1 MNFSLLLS
9 FVSRQKK
16 ERCNTNVTCMTSPCN
31 LKPRPLHPEI
41 TYTTFFMETIYLCI
55 IIFLFVLAVF
65 DLIVGVSNDA
75 VNFLNSA
82 VGAKAASFKTILFIA
97 GIGIFIGASL
107 SNGMM
112 DIARHGIYQ
121 PEHFYFAE
129 IMCILLAVM
138 LTDVVLLDVFNSMGM
153 PTSTTVSLVFELLG
167 GTFALSL
174 IKVNND
180 ATLALGDLINTD
192 KALSVIMAIFVSV
205 AIAFFFGMLVQWL
218 ARIVFTFNYTKN
230 IKYSIGLFGGIAAT
244 SIIYFMLIK
253 GLKDSSFMTPENKQW
268 IQDNTLLLIASF
280 FVFFTAL
287 MQVLHWLKVNV
298 FKVVVLMGTFALAL
312 AFAGNDLVNFIGVP
326 LAGYSSFIDYT
337 TNGAGASPDSF
348 LMTSLLGP
356 AKTPWYFLIG
366 AGAIMVYALC
376 TSKKAHN
383 VIKTSVDLSRQDEG
397 EESFGSTPIA
407 RTLVRFS
414 MTIANGLSKV
424 MPESG
429 KRWIETRF
437 QKDEAIIADGAAFDL
452 VRASINLVLAGLLI
466 ALGTSLKLP
475 LSTTYVPF
483 MVAMGTS
490 LADRAWGRDSAVFR
504 ITGVL
509 SVIGG
514 WFITAGAAFTICF
527 FVTFVIHFGGTIAII
542 ALIGLA
548 VFMLIR
554 SQVMYK
560 KRKEKEKGNATI
572 KQLMQSTDNMEI
584 LELLRKHTREELGKI
599 LEFTEDNFER
609 TVTAF
614 LHENLRGLRR
624 AMGSVKFEKQLIKQM
639 KRTGTLAMCRLDN
652 NTVLEKGLYYYQ
664 GNDFA
669 SELVYSVGRLCE
681 PCLEHIDNNFK
692 PLDTI
697 QKGEFADVT
706 EDIVYLLQVCRHKLE
721 NNNYN
726 NFEEDIHKA
735 NDLNGQLAHLKREE
749 LQRIQSQSG
758 SIKVSMVYLTMIQE
772 AQNIVTYSINLMKV
786 SRKFQAEE

>member
-1 MNFSLLLS
+1 
-9 FVSRQKK
+9 
-16 ERCNTNVTCMTSPCN
+16 
-31 LKPRPLHPEI
+31 
-41 TYTTFFMETIYLCI
+41 METIYLCI

-174 IKVNND
+174 IKVHNSD
-180 ATLALGDLINTD
+180 TLALGDLINTD

-218 ARIVFTFNYTKN
+218 ARVIFTFNYTKKM
-230 IKYSIGLFGGIAAT
+230 KYSIALFGGVAT
-244 SIIYFMLIK
+244 TAIIYFMLIK
-253 GLKDSSFMTPENKQW
+253 GLKDSSFMTPENKHW
-268 IQDNTLLLIASF
+268 IQDNTLMLITVF
-280 FVFFTAL
+280 FVFSTVL
-287 MQVLHWLKVNV
+287 MQILHWMKINV

-326 LAGYSSFIDYT
+326 LAGFSSFMDYT
-337 TNGAGASPDSF
+337 ANGAGNPNGF

-366 AGAIMVYALC
+366 AGAVMVYALC
-376 TSKKAHN
+376 TSKKAHA

-397 EESFGSTPIA
+397 EEAFGSTPIA
-407 RTLVRFS
+407 RTVVRIS
-414 MTIANGLSKV
+414 MTLANGISRIMPDGSKKWFD
-424 MPESG
+424 S
-429 KRWIETRF
+429 RF
-437 QKDEAIIADGAAFDL
+437 RKDEAIIADGAAFDL
-452 VRASINLVLAGLLI
+452 VRASVNLVLAGLLI

-475 LSTTYVPF
+475 LSTTYVTF

-490 LADRAWGRDSAVFR
+490 LADRAWGRDSAVYR

-527 FVTFVIHFGGTIAII
+527 FVAHP
-542 ALIGLA
+542 
-548 VFMLIR
+548 
-554 SQVMYK
+554 
-560 KRKEKEKGNATI
+560 
-572 KQLMQSTDNMEI
+572 DNSS
-584 LELLRKHTREELGKI
+584 KT
-599 LEFTEDNFER
+599 
-609 TVTAF
+609 
-614 LHENLRGLRR
+614 
-624 AMGSVKFEKQLIKQM
+624 
-639 KRTGTLAMCRLDN
+639 
-652 NTVLEKGLYYYQ
+652 
-664 GNDFA
+664 
-669 SELVYSVGRLCE
+669 
-681 PCLEHIDNNFK
+681 HI
-692 PLDTI
+692 
-697 QKGEFADVT
+697 
-706 EDIVYLLQVCRHKLE
+706 
-721 NNNYN
+721 
-726 NFEEDIHKA
+726 
-735 NDLNGQLAHLKREE
+735 
-749 LQRIQSQSG
+749 
-758 SIKVSMVYLTMIQE
+758 
-772 AQNIVTYSINLMKV
+772 
-786 SRKFQAEE
+786 

>member
-1 MNFSLLLS
+1 
-9 FVSRQKK
+9 
-16 ERCNTNVTCMTSPCN
+16 
-31 LKPRPLHPEI
+31 
-41 TYTTFFMETIYLCI
+41 METIYLCI

-82 VGAKAASFKTILFIA
+82 VGARAASFKTILFIA

-174 IKVNND
+174 IKVHNSD
-180 ATLALGDLINTD
+180 TLGLGDLINTD

-205 AIAFFFGMLVQWL
+205 AIAFFFGMLVQWT
-218 ARIVFTFNYTKN
+218 ARVSFT
-230 IKYSIGLFGGIAAT
+230 I
-244 SIIYFMLIK
+244 
-253 GLKDSSFMTPENKQW
+253 
-268 IQDNTLLLIASF
+268 
-280 FVFFTAL
+280 L

-326 LAGYSSFIDYT
+326 LAGFSSFMDYT
-337 TNGAGASPDSF
+337 ANGAGNANGF

-376 TSKKAHN
+376 TSKKAHA

-397 EESFGSTPIA
+397 EETFGSTPIA
-407 RTLVRFS
+407 RTVVRIS
-414 MTIANGLSKV
+414 MTLANSICRI
-424 MPESG
+424 MPENTKQWFNS
-429 KRWIETRF
+429 RF
-437 QKDEAIIADGAAFDL
+437 RKDEAIIADGAAFDL
-452 VRASINLVLAGLLI
+452 VRASVNLVLAGLLI

-475 LSTTYVPF
+475 LSTTYVTF

-490 LADRAWGRDSAVFR
+490 LADRAWGRDSAVYR

-527 FVTFVIHFGGTIAII
+527 FVALVLHYGGNISII
-542 ALIGLA
+542 ALIALA
-548 VFMLIR
+548 VFILIR

-560 KRKEKEKGNATI
+560 KRKAKTQGNETL
-572 KQLMQSTDNMEI
+572 KQLMQTTNSEEALQLM
-584 LELLRKHTREELGKI
+584 RKHTREELSRI
-599 LEFTEDNFER
+599 LEYAETNFEL
-609 TVTAF
+609 TVTSF

-624 AMGSVKFEKQLIKQM
+624 AMGSTKFEKQLIKQM
-639 KRTGTLAMCRLDN
+639 KRTGTVAMCRLDN

-669 SELVYSVGRLCE
+669 SELVYSIARLCE
-681 PCLEHIDNNFK
+681 PCLEHIDNNFN
-692 PLDTI
+692 PLDAI
-697 QKGEFADVT
+697 QKGEFSDIS
-706 EDIVYLLQVCRHKLE
+706 EDITYLIQQCRKKLE
-721 NNNYN
+721 SNEYANM
-726 NFEEDIHKA
+726 EEEIRRA
-735 NDLNGQLAHLKREE
+735 NDLNGQLSLLKRKE

-758 SIKVSMVYLTMIQE
+758 SIRVSMVYLTMVQE
-772 AQNIVTYSINLMKV
+772 AQNVVTYTLNQMKV
-786 SRKFQAEE
+786 SRKFQMENEMP

>member
-1 MNFSLLLS
+1 
-9 FVSRQKK
+9 
-16 ERCNTNVTCMTSPCN
+16 
-31 LKPRPLHPEI
+31 
-41 TYTTFFMETIYLCI
+41 METIYLGI
-55 IIFLFVLAVF
+55 VLFLFVLAIF
-65 DLIVGVSNDA
+65 DLVVGVSNDA

-82 VGAKAASFKTILFIA
+82 IGAKAASFKTIIFIA
-97 GIGIFIGASL
+97 GVGVFIGAAL

-121 PEHFYFAE
+121 PQHFYFAE

-138 LTDVVLLDVFNSMGM
+138 LTDVVLLDVFNTMGM
-153 PTSTTVSLVFELLG
+153 PTSTTVSMVFELLG

-174 IKVNND
+174 IKVYSSEG
-180 ATLALGDLINTD
+180 TLGLGDLINTD

-218 ARIVFTFNYTKN
+218 ARIVFSFNYQKRM
-230 IKYSIGLFGGIAAT
+230 KYSIGIFGGIAAT

-253 GLKDSSFMTPENKQW
+253 GLKDSSFMTAEYKTW
-268 IQDNTLLLIASF
+268 IHDNTLMLVGAF
-280 FVFFTAL
+280 FVFFTIL
-287 MQVLHWLKVNV
+287 MQILHICKVNV
-298 FKVVVLMGTFALAL
+298 FKVIVLLGTFALAL

-326 LAGYSSFIDYT
+326 LAGYSSFMDYT
-337 TNGAGASPDSF
+337 VNGQAAGADGY

-356 AKTPWYFLIG
+356 AKTPWYFLFGSG
-366 AGAIMVYALC
+366 AVMVYALA

-397 EESFGSTPIA
+397 EENFGSTPIA

-414 MTIANGLSKV
+414 LTLANGISKIV
-424 MPESG
+424 PEST
-429 KRWIETRF
+429 KQWIDSRF
-437 QKDEAIIADGAAFDL
+437 RKDEAIIADGAAFDL
-452 VRASINLVLAGLLI
+452 VRASVNLVLAGLLI

-475 LSTTYVPF
+475 LSTTYVTF

-514 WFITAGAAFTICF
+514 WFITAGAAFTLCF
-527 FVTFVIHFGGTIAII
+527 FVALIIYYGGTTAII
-542 ALIGLA
+542 LLIALA
-548 VFMLIR
+548 VFSLIR

-560 KRKEKEKGNATI
+560 KRKEKEKGNETL
-572 KQLMQSTDNMEI
+572 KQLLSSTDNNEV
-584 LELLRKHTREELGKI
+584 LRLLQTHTREELGKV
-599 LEFTEDNFER
+599 LAFTQENFER
-609 TVTAF
+609 TSTSF

-624 AMGSVKFEKQLIKQM
+624 SMGAVKFEKQLIKQM
-639 KRTGTLAMCRLDN
+639 KRTGTLAMSHLDN
-652 NTVLEKGLYYYQ
+652 NTILEKGLYYYQ

-681 PCLEHIDNNFK
+681 PCLEHVDNNFV
-692 PLDTI
+692 PLDAI

-706 EDIVYLLQVCRHKLE
+706 EDITYLLQVCRNRIV
-721 NNNYN
+721 NNDYDGM
-726 NFEEDIHKA
+726 ETDIRKA

-749 LQRIQSQSG
+749 LQRIQSHTG
-758 SIKVSMVYLTMIQE
+758 SIKVSMVYLTMVQE
-772 AQNIVTYSINLMKV
+772 AQNVVTYASNLLKV

>member
-1 MNFSLLLS
+1 
-9 FVSRQKK
+9 
-16 ERCNTNVTCMTSPCN
+16 
-31 LKPRPLHPEI
+31 
-41 TYTTFFMETIYLCI
+41 METIYLGI
-55 IIFLFVLAVF
+55 VLFLFVLAIF
-65 DLIVGVSNDA
+65 DLVVGVSNDA

-82 VGAKAASFKTILFIA
+82 IGAKAASFKTIIFIA
-97 GIGIFIGASL
+97 GVGVFIGAAL

-121 PEHFYFAE
+121 PQHFYFAE

-138 LTDVVLLDVFNSMGM
+138 LTDVVLLDVFNTMGM
-153 PTSTTVSLVFELLG
+153 PTSTTVSMVFELLG

-174 IKVNND
+174 IKVYSSEG
-180 ATLALGDLINTD
+180 TLGLGDLINTD

-218 ARIVFTFNYTKN
+218 ARIVFSFNYQKRM
-230 IKYSIGLFGGIAAT
+230 KYSIGIFGGIAAT

-253 GLKDSSFMTPENKQW
+253 GLKDSSFMTAEYKTW
-268 IQDNTLLLIASF
+268 IHDNTLMLVGAF
-280 FVFFTAL
+280 FVFFTIL
-287 MQVLHWLKVNV
+287 MQILHICKVNV
-298 FKVVVLMGTFALAL
+298 FKVIVLLGTFALAL

-326 LAGYSSFIDYT
+326 LAGYSSFMDYT
-337 TNGAGASPDSF
+337 ANGQAAGADGY

-356 AKTPWYFLIG
+356 AKTPWYFLFGSG
-366 AGAIMVYALC
+366 AVMVYALA

-397 EESFGSTPIA
+397 EENFGSTPIA

-414 MTIANGLSKV
+414 LTLANGISKIV
-424 MPESG
+424 PEST
-429 KRWIETRF
+429 KQWIDSRF
-437 QKDEAIIADGAAFDL
+437 RKDEAIIADGAAFDL
-452 VRASINLVLAGLLI
+452 VRASVNLVLAGLLI

-475 LSTTYVPF
+475 LSTTYVTF

-514 WFITAGAAFTICF
+514 WFITAGAAFTLCF
-527 FVTFVIHFGGTIAII
+527 FVALIIYYGGTTAII
-542 ALIGLA
+542 LLIALA
-548 VFMLIR
+548 VFSLIR

-560 KRKEKEKGNATI
+560 KRKEKEKGNETL
-572 KQLMQSTDNMEI
+572 KQLLSSTDNNEV
-584 LELLRKHTREELGKI
+584 LRLLQTHTREELGKV
-599 LEFTEDNFER
+599 LAFTQENFER
-609 TVTAF
+609 TSTSF
-614 LHENLRGLRR
+614 LHENLCGLRR
-624 AMGSVKFEKQLIKQM
+624 SMGAVKFEKQLIKQM
-639 KRTGTLAMCRLDN
+639 KRTGTLAMSHLDN
-652 NTVLEKGLYYYQ
+652 NTILEKGLYYYQ

-681 PCLEHIDNNFK
+681 PCLEHVDNNFV
-692 PLDTI
+692 PLDAI

-706 EDIVYLLQVCRHKLE
+706 EDITYLLQVCRNRIV
-721 NNNYN
+721 NNDYDGM
-726 NFEEDIHKA
+726 ETDIRKA

-749 LQRIQSQSG
+749 LQRIQSHTG
-758 SIKVSMVYLTMIQE
+758 SIKVSMVYLTMVQE
-772 AQNIVTYSINLMKV
+772 AQNVVTYASNLLKI

>member
-1 MNFSLLLS
+1 
-9 FVSRQKK
+9 
-16 ERCNTNVTCMTSPCN
+16 
-31 LKPRPLHPEI
+31 
-41 TYTTFFMETIYLCI
+41 METIYLGI
-55 IIFLFVLAVF
+55 VLFLFVLAIF
-65 DLIVGVSNDA
+65 DLVVGVSNDA

-82 VGAKAASFKTILFIA
+82 IGAKAASFKTIIFIA
-97 GIGIFIGASL
+97 GVGVFIGAAL

-121 PEHFYFAE
+121 PQHFYFAE

-138 LTDVVLLDVFNSMGM
+138 LTDVVLLDVFNTMGM
-153 PTSTTVSLVFELLG
+153 PTSTTVSMVFELLG

-174 IKVNND
+174 IKVYSSEG
-180 ATLALGDLINTD
+180 TLGLGDLINTD

-218 ARIVFTFNYTKN
+218 ARIVFSFNYQKRM
-230 IKYSIGLFGGIAAT
+230 KYSIGIFGGIAAT

-253 GLKDSSFMTPENKQW
+253 GLKDSSFMTAEYKTW
-268 IQDNTLLLIASF
+268 IHDNTLMLVGAF
-280 FVFFTAL
+280 FVFFTIL
-287 MQVLHWLKVNV
+287 MQILHICKVNV
-298 FKVVVLMGTFALAL
+298 FKVIVLLGTFALAL

-326 LAGYSSFIDYT
+326 LAGYSSFMDYT
-337 TNGAGASPDSF
+337 ANGQAAGADGY

-356 AKTPWYFLIG
+356 AKTPWYFLFGSG
-366 AGAIMVYALC
+366 AVMVYALA

-397 EESFGSTPIA
+397 EENFGSTPIA

-414 MTIANGLSKV
+414 LTLTNGISKIT
-424 MPESG
+424 PEG
-429 KRWIETRF
+429 TKRWIDNRF
-437 QKDEAIIADGAAFDL
+437 RKDEAIIADGAAFDL
-452 VRASINLVLAGLLI
+452 VRASVNLVLAGLLI

-475 LSTTYVPF
+475 LSTTYVTF

-514 WFITAGAAFTICF
+514 WFITAGAAFTLCF
-527 FVTFVIHFGGTIAII
+527 FVALIIYYGGTTAII
-542 ALIGLA
+542 LLIALA
-548 VFMLIR
+548 VFSLIK

-560 KRKEKEKGNATI
+560 KRKEKEKGNETL
-572 KQLMQSTDNMEI
+572 KQLLSSTDNNEV
-584 LELLRKHTREELGKI
+584 LRLLQTHTREELGKV
-599 LEFTEDNFER
+599 LAFTQENFEC
-609 TVTAF
+609 TSTSF

-624 AMGSVKFEKQLIKQM
+624 SMGAVKFEKQLIKQM
-639 KRTGTLAMCRLDN
+639 KRTGTLAMSHLDN
-652 NTVLEKGLYYYQ
+652 NTILEKGLYYYQ

-681 PCLEHIDNNFK
+681 PCLEHVDNNFV
-692 PLDTI
+692 PLDAI

-706 EDIVYLLQVCRHKLE
+706 EDITFLLQVCRNRIV
-721 NNNYN
+721 NNDY
-726 NFEEDIHKA
+726 EGMETDIRKA

-749 LQRIQSQSG
+749 LQRIQSHTG
-758 SIKVSMVYLTMIQE
+758 SIKVSMVYLTMVQE
-772 AQNIVTYSINLMKV
+772 AQNVVTYASNLLKV

>member
-1 MNFSLLLS
+1 
-9 FVSRQKK
+9 
-16 ERCNTNVTCMTSPCN
+16 MTPPCN
-31 LKPRPLHPEI
+31 LKFRPLSPNKV
-41 TYTTFFMETIYLCI
+41 TYTHILFMETIYLCI

-97 GIGIFIGASL
+97 GIGIFIGAAL

-174 IKVNND
+174 IKVHNSD
-180 ATLALGDLINTD
+180 TLGLGDLINTD

-205 AIAFFFGMLVQWL
+205 AIAFFFGMLVQWI
-218 ARIVFTFNYTKN
+218 ARVIFTFNYKKKM
-230 IKYSIGLFGGIAAT
+230 KYSIALFGGIAAT

-253 GLKDSSFMTPENKQW
+253 GLKDSSFMTPDNKLW
-268 IQDNTLLLIASF
+268 IQENTWLLIATF
-280 FVFFTAL
+280 FVFFTIL

-326 LAGYSSFIDYT
+326 LAGFSSFLDYT
-337 TNGAGASPDSF
+337 ANGAGNANGF

-366 AGAIMVYALC
+366 AGAVMVYALC
-376 TSKKAHN
+376 TSKKAHA

-397 EESFGSTPIA
+397 EETFGSTPIA
-407 RTLVRFS
+407 RTVVRIS
-414 MTIANGLSKV
+414 MTMANSISRI
-424 MPESG
+424 MSSG
-429 KRWIETRF
+429 TKEWFNSRF
-437 QKDEAIIADGAAFDL
+437 RKDEAIIADGAAFDL
-452 VRASINLVLAGLLI
+452 VRASVNLVLAGLLI

-475 LSTTYVPF
+475 LSTTYVTF

-490 LADRAWGRDSAVFR
+490 LADRAWGRDSAVYR

-527 FVTFVIHFGGTIAII
+527 FVALVLHYGGNISII
-542 ALIGLA
+542 ALIALA
-548 VFMLIR
+548 VFILIR

-560 KRKEKEKGNATI
+560 KRKAKAQGNETL
-572 KQLMQSTDNMEI
+572 KQLMQTSNSEEALQLM
-584 LELLRKHTREELGKI
+584 RKHTREELAKV
-599 LEFTEDNFER
+599 LEYAETNFEL
-609 TVTAF
+609 TVTSF

-624 AMGSVKFEKQLIKQM
+624 AMGSTKFEKQLIKQM
-639 KRTGTLAMCRLDN
+639 KRTGTVAMCRLDN
-652 NTVLEKGLYYYQ
+652 NTVLDKGLYYYQ

-669 SELVYSVGRLCE
+669 SELVYSISRLCE
-681 PCLEHIDNNFK
+681 PCLEHIDNNFN
-692 PLDTI
+692 PLDAI
-697 QKGEFADVT
+697 QKGEFSDAT
-706 EDIVYLLQVCRHKLE
+706 EDITYLIQQCRKKLE
-721 NNNYN
+721 NNEYN
-726 NFEEDIHKA
+726 NLEEEIRRA
-735 NDLNGQLAHLKREE
+735 NDLNGQLSLLKRKE
-749 LQRIQSQSG
+749 LQRIQSQPG
-758 SIKVSMVYLTMIQE
+758 SIRVSMVYLTMVQE
-772 AQNIVTYSINLMKV
+772 AQNVVTYTINLMKV
-786 SRKFQAEE
+786 SRKFQMENEMP